1 MGIAVGLHLGIGKT
15 GFNPTQPNS
24 IEIIQAVDI
33 TATKPAHGQI
43 KRVIRSCSVAPA
55 GSQWKNN
62 ALMIFDD
69 LIFNDI

>member
-33 TATKPAHGQI
+33 TA
-43 KRVIRSCSVAPA
+43 KRPSQRMDKSNASSEAAAWLA
-55 GSQWKNN
+55 GSEWENN

-69 LIFNDI
+69 I